1 LLIGAVACGS
11 PDYARWVGGAD
22 AATGSPA
29 VPAKGEAALLAYWRF
44 DDGAGTV
51 VTDALGRGHDGTIL
65 TNGAAPNPVW
75 TTGKVGGA
83 LALDGSTFVRVPYSS
98 DWDELGATNAFTVVA
113 WVLRQTNAT
122 GWSTL
127 VGRQFQRT
135 TWEHFELS
143 FKDDHVAPL
152 SSTQI
157 NQNFYCTAPSPTTN
171 GLWMHVA
178 GTYDGTTLRG
188 YVNGI
193 EVCNLV
199 ISAALTTDDT
209 GVVIGGENN
218 MADPTV
224 NQFFTGLVDEL
235 AIYSRAFSASEVAAV
250 AAGKP
255 IAE

>member
-1 LLIGAVACGS
+1 MIGAVGCGS
-11 PDYARWVGGAD
+11 PDYATWTGFAD
-22 AATGSPA
+22 AAANSSPA
-29 VPAKGEAALLAYWRF
+29 SAIAVDSALLAYWRF

-51 VTDALGRGHDGTIL
+51 VKDALGRGHDGIIL
-65 TNGAAPNPVW
+65 ANGSAASPVW

-83 LALDGSTFVRVPYSS
+83 LALDGHTFVRVPYSR

-113 WVLRQTNAT
+113 WVLRQTNVT

-143 FKDDHVAPL
+143 FKDDHVVPL

-157 NQNFYCTAPSPTTN
+157 NQNWYCTAPSPTTN
-171 GLWMHVA
+171 GLWTHVA

-193 EVCNLV
+193 EVCNLAF
-199 ISAALTTDDT
+199 STTLTTDDT

-218 MADPTV
+218 MADQTV
-224 NQFFTGLVDEL
+224 NQFFTGIVDEL
-235 AIYSRAFSASEVAAV
+235 AIYSRAFGASEIAGL